1 MSRLKSVKL
10 RFVRVFLTFSSF
22 LISCCSPALPER
34 IMWPTRVFSL
44 FQIYQNQLCTQKK
57 KSLQLMIWLCNSLWC
72 CFTFRR
78 LHFPGPLR
86 TRCLHHMKFV
96 LFFGIKCKCF
106 KLSFVNETVSFFLFF
121 FLFWWFILEWNRSLI
136 PQRAKSFR
144 VSLFSQLASAR
155 ALKLWRLNTRGWVG
169 MLWFLYSV
177 SKE

>member
-106 KLSFVNETVSFFLFF
+106 KLSFVNETVSFFLFLF
-121 FLFWWFILEWNRSLI
+121 CSDGLFWSETALSYLSGPRASEWVCFLSSHQPERWN
-136 PQRAKSFR
+136 
-144 VSLFSQLASAR
+144 
-155 ALKLWRLNTRGWVG
+155 WRLNTRGWVG